1 MCGWAICDACG
12 ATNTNNSAPSADQ
25 TCGDCAEI
33 VPATNYQLYHVPAAF
48 RTSFQPRPIDREEE
62 ILPSLRRET
71 SSEIEEIL
79 VQTVGGR
86 NHCYATGER
95 AAIIRRND
103 GPVGDNGEGQGFTI
117 YQAVQRS
124 LKIQERPPVWAN
136 NLGNQFV
143 TQDLL
148 TDPGWRIATDANGIP
163 IPPEAVRLM
172 SRKPTDSFY
181 LGMNLIPSGL
191 AFDRIG
197 GRSAYATSVRAAAIS
212 ATQLLIQRAALELD
226 IAPEEFEALE
236 PRARRGLPLLQV
248 ADFLVNGAGFSRRLA
263 YVEDGLPLATR
274 LVESMV
280 SDPEDALTA
289 AYFTDRHPARCA
301 RSCYRCLQ
309 RYNNRGY
316 HGLLDWRLG
325 LSFLRCLL
333 DSGWQ
338 AGLDGNWNS
347 GPELSDWPRLA
358 QESAEELRRMDP
370 GRRTVDRQGPLDLSV
385 VHRQDGGRVQGFLI
399 VHPFWRLDSH
409 SLQRGNLGETV
420 RSMNVDE
427 VFFVDT
433 FEIARRPVRA
443 LDHARNR
450 QPGLL

>member
-1 MCGWAICDACG
+1 V
-12 ATNTNNSAPSADQ
+12 APLEDQ
-25 TCGDCAEI
+25 TCGDCGQTI
-33 VPATNYQLYHVPAAF
+33 PAANFQSYHVPAGF
-48 RTSFQPRPIDREEE
+48 RTSFRPTPIDQEEGV
-62 ILPSLRRET
+62 SRSVRRET
-71 SSEIEEIL
+71 SSEIEQVA
-79 VQTVGGR
+79 VQNVGGQ
-86 NHCYATGER
+86 NHCYATGDR
-95 AAIIRRND
+95 AAVIRRND
-103 GPVGDNGEGQGFTI
+103 GPVGDNGQGQGFTV
-117 YQAVQRS
+117 YEAVQRS
-124 LKIQERPPVWAN
+124 LKVQERPPIWAN
-136 NLGNQFV
+136 GLANQFV

-163 IPPEAVRLM
+163 TPPETIRLM

-181 LGMNLIPSGL
+181 LGMNSIPSGL
-191 AFDRIG
+191 ALDRIG

-263 YVEDGLPLATR
+263 DVERGFPLATR
-274 LVESMV
+274 LVQSMV
-280 SDPEDALTA
+280 SDLHDVLTA
-289 AYFTDRHPARCA
+289 SYFADHHPARCA

-333 DSGWQ
+333 DGRWQ
-338 AGLDGNWNS
+338 AGLDGDWNS
-347 GPELSDWPRLA
+347 GRELSDWARLA
-358 QESAEELRRMDP
+358 RESAEELRRMDP
-370 GRRTVDRQGPLDLSV
+370 GRRTVERLGPLDLSV
-385 VHRQDGGRVQGFLI
+385 LLRRDGGRVQGFLI
-399 VHPFWRLDSH
+399 VHPFWRLDGP
-409 SLQRGNLGETV
+409 SLQRGNLGATI
-420 RSMNVDE
+420 RSVQADE

-433 FEIARRPVRA
+433 FEVARRPVRA

-450 QPGLL
+450 PLGSP